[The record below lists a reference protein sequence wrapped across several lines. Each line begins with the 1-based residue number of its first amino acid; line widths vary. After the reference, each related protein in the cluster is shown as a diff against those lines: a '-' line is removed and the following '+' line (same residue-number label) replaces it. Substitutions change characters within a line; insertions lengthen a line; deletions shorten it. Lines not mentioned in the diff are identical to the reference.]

1 MKINFLKGFYREDLP
16 TLFKKKN
23 LVGVELG
30 VATGSF
36 SNELMNSK
44 KFKFLFG
51 IDSYSLNQH
60 DKEEYKLALK
70 NVGIFGNYKLLNM
83 TFDEALSLFPNKSL
97 DFIYF
102 DGYAHTGQ
110 NYGDTIIKW
119 SKKIKKNG
127 ILAGDDYDKKWLL
140 NQQII
145 NQFAKDN
152 NFNISLTDVNKK
164 KHNWSSWIIKVDK
177 KIKNKPIKYSKI
189 QKYKELLKS
198 YNLYIPSFRK

>member
-1 MKINFLKGFYREDLP
+1 MKINFLKKFYRENIP
-16 TLFKKKN
+16 SLFKKKN
-23 LVGVELG
+23 LIGVELG
-30 VATGSF
+30 VAKGSF
-36 SNELMNSK
+36 SKELMNSK
-44 KFKFLFG
+44 KFEFLFG
-51 IDSYSLNQH
+51 IDSYSLNH
-60 DKEEYKLALK
+60 HNKNEYNFALK
-70 NVGIFGNYKLLNM
+70 NVGIFNNYKLLNM
-83 TFDEALSLFPNKSL
+83 TFDEALSLFPDMSL

-119 SKKIKKNG
+119 SKKIKRNG
-127 ILAGDDYDKKWLL
+127 ILAGDDYDEKWLL

-152 NFNISLTDVNKK
+152 NFDISITDVNK

-177 KIKNKPIKYSKI
+177 KIKNKPIRYSKV

-198 YNLYIPSFRK
+198 YNLYIPSFKS